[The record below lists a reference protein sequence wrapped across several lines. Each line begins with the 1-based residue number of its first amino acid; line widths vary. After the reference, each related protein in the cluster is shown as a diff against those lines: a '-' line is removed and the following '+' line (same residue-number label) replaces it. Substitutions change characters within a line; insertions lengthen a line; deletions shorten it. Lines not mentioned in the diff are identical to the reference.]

1 MATVI
6 YGVTS
11 EPYDKVT
18 FSAAGHWP
26 PIVAHADG
34 SSTIVEAA
42 HDLALGIDAS
52 VQRTTFDVVLEPG
65 GALCLFTDGLLEVQ
79 HDVDPEQVLKDLAAH
94 VAELDASES
103 ADTAVGCCPT
113 SWEPAPISTTSH
125 CCSCAGSPS
134 EATSSAESEFRRNE
148 DHRGRDT
155 QFEELPRPRP
165 GQ

>member
-1 MATVI
+1 LEISQFEPDALATVI

-26 PIVAHADG
+26 PIVAHTDG

-42 HDLALGIDAS
+42 HDLALGVDAS
-52 VQRTTFDVVLEPG
+52 VQRTTFDVLLEPG

-79 HDVDPEQVLKDLAAH
+79 HDVDPEQVLKALAAR

-103 ADTAVGCCPT
+103 A
-113 SWEPAPISTTSH
+113 ELN
-125 CCSCAGSPS
+125 
-134 EATSSAESEFRRNE
+134 SSRLLSDIMGTRANLDDVALLLVRR
-148 DHRGRDT
+148 
-155 QFEELPRPRP
+155 LAI
-165 GQ
+165 